1 MRKRVLNSCARP
13 ESSPNRRFRA
23 PEPII
28 QGSGRPGFV
37 GGDAK
42 FIESD
47 PEADAGG
54 FGTGVREVPTT
65 DTDGL
70 DASDNLRSD
79 SDTDG
84 TVESFNPKVSD
95 TAVSSAE

>member
-28 QGSGRPGFV
+28 RGSGRPGFV

-54 FGTGVREVPTT
+54 FGTGVREVPY
-65 DTDGL
+65 
-70 DASDNLRSD
+70 
-79 SDTDG
+79 
-84 TVESFNPKVSD
+84 
-95 TAVSSAE
+95 